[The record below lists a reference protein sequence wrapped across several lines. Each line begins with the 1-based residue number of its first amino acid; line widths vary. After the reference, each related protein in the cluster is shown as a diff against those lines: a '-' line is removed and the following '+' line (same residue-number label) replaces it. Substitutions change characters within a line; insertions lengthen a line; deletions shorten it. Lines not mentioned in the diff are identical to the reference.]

1 VYVTA
6 NARADRRIRLL
17 KPKLKITAIYQ
28 KIVLL
33 AAQANQ
39 KLPSYTTVCN
49 IVRKIK
55 PALLTLSHEGV
66 KANRQKFE
74 LIYRRECKAPNER
87 WQCDH
92 TELNIYVL
100 DIDCLIEDYFCTTTF
115 FVTPLI
121 DIKYKPS

>member
-1 VYVTA
+1 MSQQMQELIGGFA
-6 NARADRRIRLL
+6 LL

-39 KLPSYTTVCN
+39 KPPSYTTVCN
-49 IVRKIK
+49 VVRKIK

-66 KANRQKFE
+66 KAYRQKFE
-74 LIYRRECKAPNER
+74 LIYRRECKAPNEI